1 MSRYLRIPRVM
12 GSSQQRLMA
21 SNLQMSRRMAI
32 LIGLT
37 SAAIVIV
44 VTISVAFAQPAP
56 GGGSTF
62 RGKVTDDFGSKIVI
76 ETDAGRFLVEPR
88 GETAGSVRVTQGET
102 VIVTGA
108 VQQKIIDASRITREN
123 GETVFFAASVA
134 VAPPGPMPGNA
145 AIAGWISSDVAAAQ
159 TQAVLKA
166 QGLVQVGGAERKKRH
181 IEIPARDAD
190 GRDVIASLD
199 LYGRIWEIED
209 ADHDKKRVPIQVTTE
224 AQAADI
230 IRLAGYGTARSIERR
245 KHHFEVLT
253 TSNSGEPL
261 ELHVDMSGRIYKRLW
276 VR

>member
-12 GSSQQRLMA
+12 GSSDDRLA
-21 SNLQMSRRMAI
+21 SNLQISRRMAT

-37 SAAIVIV
+37 SAFIVIV
-44 VTISVAFAQPAP
+44 VTISVALAQPVP

-62 RGKVTDDFGSKIVI
+62 RGKVIDDFGGKFVI
-76 ETDAGRFLVEPR
+76 ETDSGKLLVEPR
-88 GETAGSVRVTQGET
+88 GATAGAVKVPLTET
-102 VIVTGA
+102 VVVTGVA
-108 VQQKIIDASRITREN
+108 QQRIIDASRIAREN
-123 GETVFFAASVA
+123 GEIIFFAASTA
-134 VAPPGPMPGNA
+134 VAPPGPTPGNA
-145 AIAGWISSDVAAAQ
+145 AVAGWISSDVTATQ
-159 TQAVLKA
+159 TQIVLKA
-166 QGLVQVGGAERKKRH
+166 QGLVQVGSAERKKRH
-181 IEIPARDAD
+181 IEIPARDAE

-209 ADHDKKRVPIQVTTE
+209 ADHDKKRVPVQLTTE

-253 TSNSGEPL
+253 TSSSGEPL
-261 ELHVDMSGRIYKRLW
+261 ELHLDMSGRIYKRLW

>member
-1 MSRYLRIPRVM
+1 MSGHLRIPRVI
-12 GSSQQRLMA
+12 GSSNHRLMA
-21 SNLQMSRRMAI
+21 SNLQVSRGMAI

-37 SAAIVIV
+37 SAAVVIV
-44 VTISVAFAQPAP
+44 VTISVALAQSAP

-62 RGKVTDDFGSKIVI
+62 RGKVVDDFGSKIVI
-76 ETDAGRFLVEPR
+76 ETDAGKLLVEPR
-88 GETAGSVRVTQGET
+88 GAAAGSVKVTPGET

-108 VQQKIIDASRITREN
+108 AQQRIIDANRIVREN
-123 GETVFFAASVA
+123 GETIFL
-134 VAPPGPMPGNA
+134 VAPNA
-145 AIAGWISSDVAAAQ
+145 PVAGWTLSEVGAAQ

-166 QGLVQVGGAERKKRH
+166 HGLVQVGVAERKKRH
-181 IEIPARDAD
+181 IEIPARDAE

-199 LYGRIWEIED
+199 LFGRIWEIED

-245 KHHFEVLT
+245 KHHFEALT
-253 TSNSGEPL
+253 TSSSGEPL
-261 ELHVDMSGRIYKRLW
+261 ELHVDMSGHIYKRLW